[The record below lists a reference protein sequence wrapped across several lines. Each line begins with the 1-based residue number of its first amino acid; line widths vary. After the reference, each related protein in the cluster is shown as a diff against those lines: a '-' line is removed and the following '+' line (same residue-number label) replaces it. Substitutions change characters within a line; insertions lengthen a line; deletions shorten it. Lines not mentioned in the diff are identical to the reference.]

1 MTMRG
6 LGGVA
11 AGALALVAASAAA
24 LVVALTAPAGSAPG
38 DRYRVTGLFDNV
50 GGLASGAPVTIGGV
64 RVGEVSGLEYD
75 FERQVAVAVLSID
88 SRHSRIPADSGASVL
103 SAGLLGE
110 RYVEL
115 EPGGADERFL
125 REGDQIVLTNSALIL
140 EQVVARLMFESSA
153 PTAGF

>member
-11 AGALALVAASAAA
+11 AGTLGLVAASATA
-24 LVVALTAPAGSAPG
+24 LVVALTTPAGSGPG

-50 GGLASGAPVTIGGV
+50 GGLALGAPVTIGGV
-64 RVGEVSGLEYD
+64 RVGEVNGLEYD
-75 FERQVAVAVLSID
+75 FERQVAVAVLAID

-115 EPGGADERFL
+115 ESGGAGERFL

-140 EQVVARLMFESSA
+140 EQVVARMMFESSA
-153 PTAGF
+153 PSAGL

>member
-6 LGGVA
+6 LGGAVT
-11 AGALALVAASAAA
+11 GALGLVAASATVLA
-24 LVVALTAPAGSAPG
+24 VALTAPVGAEHG

-50 GGLASGAPVTIGGV
+50 GGLVSGAPVTVGGV
-64 RVGEVSGLEYD
+64 RIGEVSGLEYD
-75 FERQVAVAVLSID
+75 FERQVAVATLSID

-125 REGDQIVLTNSALIL
+125 REGDQIVLTNSAFIL
-140 EQVVARLMFESSA
+140 EQVVARMMFESSS
-153 PTAGF
+153 PAGAF